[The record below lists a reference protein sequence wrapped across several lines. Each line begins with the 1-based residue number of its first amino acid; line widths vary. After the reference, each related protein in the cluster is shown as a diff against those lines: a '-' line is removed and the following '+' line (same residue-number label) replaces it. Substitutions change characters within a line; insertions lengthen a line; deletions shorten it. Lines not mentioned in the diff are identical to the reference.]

1 MEFSLNKNCFDFL
14 RAFFAFNVLLSHIGE
29 LSQVNELGFLQKI
42 SNSYLAIN
50 GFFVISGFLVAKSY
64 IKTNNLKAYLIK
76 RVKRIIPAYVF
87 VILFF
92 AIFLSFFSE
101 LTLLEYFSSLQLYRY
116 IGWNLIFLNFMEP
129 CLPGLFQENLLCAV
143 NGSLWTIK
151 VEESFYLILPI
162 IFYFFKKIKYNWIG
176 FIIVYVLSFSF
187 YVYFKF
193 YLDKPII
200 AKQMPGMLTY
210 FGTGVFIFLY
220 FSKIMKHKV
229 KLMILCSVVS
239 LISYINS
246 FYFLFPISFGF
257 VVILSAYTF
266 SSLNYFGKY
275 GDFTYGLY
283 IFHFPLIQLFKS
295 LKLFEKYNSFLIAF
309 ILVLLSVLF
318 AILSWF
324 LIEKR
329 FISRYNDKVLE
340 DAN

>member
-1 MEFSLNKNCFDFL
+1 
-14 RAFFAFNVLLSHIGE
+14 
-29 LSQVNELGFLQKI
+29 
-42 SNSYLAIN
+42 
-50 GFFVISGFLVAKSY
+50 
-64 IKTNNLKAYLIK
+64 
-76 RVKRIIPAYVF
+76 
-87 VILFF
+87 
-92 AIFLSFFSE
+92 
-101 LTLLEYFSSLQLYRY
+101 
-116 IGWNLIFLNFMEP
+116 MEP

-229 KLMILCSVVS
+229 KLLILCSVVS

>member
-129 CLPGLFQENLLCAV
+129 CLPGLFQENLLCGA
-143 NGSLWTIK
+143 
-151 VEESFYLILPI
+151 
-162 IFYFFKKIKYNWIG
+162 
-176 FIIVYVLSFSF
+176 
-187 YVYFKF
+187 
-193 YLDKPII
+193 
-200 AKQMPGMLTY
+200 
-210 FGTGVFIFLY
+210 
-220 FSKIMKHKV
+220 
-229 KLMILCSVVS
+229 
-239 LISYINS
+239 
-246 FYFLFPISFGF
+246 
-257 VVILSAYTF
+257 
-266 SSLNYFGKY
+266 
-275 GDFTYGLY
+275 
-283 IFHFPLIQLFKS
+283 
-295 LKLFEKYNSFLIAF
+295 
-309 ILVLLSVLF
+309 
-318 AILSWF
+318 
-324 LIEKR
+324 
-329 FISRYNDKVLE
+329 
-340 DAN
+340 